1 MTDAELKTWWPALG
15 IVVAALRHNNQA
27 TVADLMIDAVSAGTT
42 SSEILDGV
50 GIVLR
55 QHGALRSTLDEPAV
69 QAWDAVL
76 AEVHR
81 AFPGSGLVDWLIGLT
96 RRSR

>member
-1 MTDAELKTWWPALG
+1 VTDAELKTWWPALG
-15 IVVAALRHNNQA
+15 VVVAALRHSNQS
-27 TVADLMIDAVSAGTT
+27 TVADLLIDAVSAGET

-50 GIVLR
+50 GVALR

-69 QAWDAVL
+69 QAWNAVL

-81 AFPGSGLVDWLIGLT
+81 AFPGSGLVDWLVGLT
-96 RRSR
+96 RPSG